1 MANCEVRLS
10 LPCTKEVTFHLPT
23 VMMSATGSGEVV
35 VSAGARDESVGAGV
49 VVVLPPPLWPLPLV
63 PPPPEEFLP
72 AS

>member
-23 VMMSATGSGEVV
+23 VMMSATGSCEAV
-35 VSAGARDESVGAGV
+35 VSAGASDESIDVGA
-49 VVVLPPPLWPLPLV
+49 VVVLPPSLCPLPLS